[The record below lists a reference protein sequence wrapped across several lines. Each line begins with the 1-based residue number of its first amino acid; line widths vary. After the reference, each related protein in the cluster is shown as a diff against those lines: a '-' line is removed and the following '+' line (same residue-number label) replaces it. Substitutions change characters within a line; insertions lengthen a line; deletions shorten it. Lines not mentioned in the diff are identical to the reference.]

1 MMDNIDLTEKQ
12 IELLVEETKQLSSD
26 TTDGIGYRPMYPKR
40 RNGFFYLIIKY
51 LDLTETQISIFKRI
65 AKISRT
71 RYMISVNHNRLEL
84 RFYATFEKLPKT
96 LK

>member
-12 IELLVEETKQLSSD
+12 IKLLVEETKDLSD
-26 TTDGIGYRPMYPKR
+26 TTDEIGYRPMYPKR

-51 LDLTETQISIFKRI
+51 LDLTEVQINIFKHI

-84 RFYATFEKLPKT
+84 RFYATFGELPKT